1 MSPDHMYH
9 LTWILGFLS
18 SSSFT
23 SALVSSHHLL
33 TRLLRELFLWPPAQ
47 KAPAG
52 PAPTA
57 ARLWAAAAMPPPL
70 RPSGLLKQLACTRSL
85 RASGLQSPTTQRTP
99 NRPRDVGETLFCP
112 LQASPAPPQPIS
124 STKSP
129 LSFRAGTLRKA
140 SKQPP
145 AHECMWGARVGSVGG
160 WVVHCCAGGEEA
172 YGVPVCVD
180 SIDYFST
187 DVDFSVPALR
197 SPVYRCV
204 TGHVTD
210 VTCY

>member
-47 KAPAG
+47 NPQVLAQGAG

-70 RPSGLLKQLACTRSL
+70 RPSGLRKQLACTRSL
-85 RASGLQSPTTQRTP
+85 RASGLQPPTTQRTP
-99 NRPRDVGETLFCP
+99 TRPRDVGETSFCP
-112 LQASPAPPQPIS
+112 LQPSPALPQPIS
-124 STKSP
+124 PTKSP
-129 LSFRAGTLRKA
+129 LSNRAGTLRKA

-145 AHECMWGARVGSVGG
+145 AHECMRGARVGSVGG
-160 WVVHCCAGGEEA
+160 WVVHCCVGGEEVC
-172 YGVPVCVD
+172 GVPVCVD

-187 DVDFSVPALR
+187 DIDFSVPALR
-197 SPVYRCV
+197 PPVYQHLQMC
-204 TGHVTD
+204 
-210 VTCY
+210 